1 VLIDTLGT
9 DYEDTLVVIS
19 YHPYNTYQNPVAV
32 AREAF
37 YNTGLPPP
45 YVIFD
50 GTIVAWE
57 QNPADYDSVFR
68 HAIEVARTVIPY
80 FNLYI
85 NNATASPS
93 TGNLGFTIIT
103 ADTIPEGEII
113 AYVAILQD
121 SLPGSYITFQKVCQE
136 LYAFPLE
143 LTFPDTLD
151 TALTF
156 AHTIPVDKMSAVIF
170 VQDTLSKEVMQSI
183 GSSFQEE

>member
-1 VLIDTLGT
+1 MLIDTVGAA
-9 DYEDTLVVIS
+9 YGDTLIVIS
-19 YHPYNTYQNPVAV
+19 YHPYSTYQNPVAV

-37 YNTGLPPP
+37 YNTGLTIP

-50 GTIVAWE
+50 GTIVVQE
-57 QNPADYDSVFR
+57 ENPTYYDSVYR
-68 HAIEVARTVIPY
+68 QVIEVARTVTPY

-93 TGNLGFTIIT
+93 TGNLDFSIIT

-113 AYVAILQD
+113 VYVAILQD
-121 SLPGSYITFQKVCQE
+121 TLPGMYTTFCKVCQE

-143 LTFPDTLD
+143 LTYPDTLD
-151 TALTF
+151 TVLTF

-183 GSSFQEE
+183 RSPFQVE